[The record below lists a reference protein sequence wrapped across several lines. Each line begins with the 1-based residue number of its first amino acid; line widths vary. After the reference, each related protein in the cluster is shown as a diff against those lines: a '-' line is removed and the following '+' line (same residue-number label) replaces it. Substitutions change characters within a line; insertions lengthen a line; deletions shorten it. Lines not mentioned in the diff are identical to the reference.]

1 MALHISEIL
10 DAIAALTVT
19 GLTILDADQIP
30 VEMTQRD
37 CPVLFPRPDEFIT
50 DFTSERQSFG
60 PASAAARDVTYTLNF
75 ILAYAPVGTGRGI
88 FEPYKNMLVLAYKV
102 IDAIHADD
110 DLSDYGLDVTARIGN
125 VGLVSSP
132 GGAQYH
138 GCVISFDI
146 LELVN

>member
-19 GLTILDADQIP
+19 GLTIKDADQIP

-37 CPVLFPRPDEFIT
+37 CPVMFPRPDDFIT
-50 DFTSERQSFG
+50 DFRSERQSFG
-60 PASAAARDVTYTLNF
+60 PAASAARDVTYTLNF
-75 ILAYAPVGTGRGI
+75 ILAYEPVGKGRGI
-88 FEPYKNMLVLAYKV
+88 FEPYKNMLILAYKV

-110 DLSDYGLDVTARIGN
+110 DLSYGLDVTARIGS
-125 VGLVSSP
+125 VGVVSSP

-138 GCVISFDI
+138 GCVISLDI